1 MAAND
6 APPLP
11 WQQPAVGLWSLP
23 QSFRLTAYG
32 YLRLIIRKKTLG
44 KHSLCCHYWP
54 MDDRYRAV
62 YSTELGQ
69 VGKSMEKSGGK
80 KKKQQVKP
88 TAVIK
93 NPAKQGV
100 RIRRESKGRG
110 GKSVSV
116 IDGLPLGQI
125 ELKALLKKLKASLGC
140 GGALKGDELEI
151 QGDHREKLLLLL
163 AKEGHKAKL
172 SGG

>member
-1 MAAND
+1 
-6 APPLP
+6 
-11 WQQPAVGLWSLP
+11 
-23 QSFRLTAYG
+23 
-32 YLRLIIRKKTLG
+32 
-44 KHSLCCHYWP
+44 

-62 YSTELGQ
+62 YSTEQGQ
-69 VGKSMEKSGGK
+69 TGKVTEKPRGK
-80 KKKQQVKP
+80 KSRPQRSSQ
-88 TAVIK
+88 TAAIK

-110 GKSVSV
+110 GKSVCV
-116 IDGLPLGQI
+116 IDGLPMDQA

-140 GGALKGDELEI
+140 GGAVKGDELEI

-163 AKEGHKAKL
+163 EKGGHKAKL